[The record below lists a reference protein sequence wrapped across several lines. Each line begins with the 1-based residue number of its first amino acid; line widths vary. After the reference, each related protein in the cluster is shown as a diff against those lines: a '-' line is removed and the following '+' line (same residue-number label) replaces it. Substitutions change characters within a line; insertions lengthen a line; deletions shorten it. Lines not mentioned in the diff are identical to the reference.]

1 MMRMTL
7 HVISAY
13 AVGWRLWFLAVV
25 FFTSLAVRAAAADST
40 PGQAQSLSDSAGAGN
55 FMAVTAN
62 GHATRAAFGVLAA
75 GGTAVDASIAAQLV
89 LNLVEPQS
97 SGLGGGAFMLY
108 YQAADR
114 TLFTLDGRETAP
126 AAAGPAHFLNADG
139 TPLKW
144 REAVVGGR
152 AVGVPGTLHLLY
164 TAHRRFGNYPWSSL
178 FGPAIALAEEGF
190 KVSPRLAGA
199 IASASDRGLRRFTP
213 TRRYFFTEDGD
224 PLPAGHHLKNPAFAR
239 TLRQIADQGIG
250 PFYSGEIGS
259 RIVDTVRS
267 AADSPGVIT
276 HTDLADYR
284 TIVRQPVCQPY
295 RGHQVCGMG
304 PPSSGGLTVGQILGL
319 QTHFDLHVAGPES
332 AGLHLVL
339 EASRLAFADRAKYMA
354 DSDFVPVP
362 ETGLLDPG
370 YLRQRARLIRD
381 NASMGKAAAGD
392 PPQALSALSPGARE
406 QSTGTSHLS
415 IVDRYGNAVSM
426 TTTIESGFGSRLMT
440 GGFLL
445 NNELTDFSFL
455 PEREGLP
462 VANRVEGRKRPRSS
476 MAPTIVFDSGGHP
489 VIVAGS
495 PGGSRIIGYV
505 VQTLVAMLDWG
516 MTPRQAVEMPHFINR
531 NGRTELEEGPRSAAL
546 KAALESLG
554 HEVRIRRLNSGLH
567 VIRRNADGGLEAG
580 VDTRR
585 EGLALGG

>member
-1 MMRMTL
+1 MAKRF
-7 HVISAY
+7 
-13 AVGWRLWFLAVV
+13 RR
-25 FFTSLAVRAAAADST
+25 TSLLKVLVALVAT
-40 PGQAQSLSDSAGAGN
+40 VSAGTSATLASQIALDDQSQVEPVLAPRY
-55 FMAVTAN
+55 MAVLA
-62 GHATRAAFGVLAA
+62 HPRASRVAGDILAE
-75 GGTAVDASIAAQLV
+75 GGTAMDAAVAAQLV

-97 SGLGGGAFMLY
+97 SGIGGGAFLLY
-108 YQAADR
+108 WHAASR
-114 TLFTLDGRETAP
+114 RLFAFDGRETAP
-126 AAAGPAHFLNADG
+126 GGARADLFLKPDG
-139 TPLKW
+139 TPLRW
-144 REAVVGGR
+144 RNAIVGGR
-152 AVGVPGTLHLLY
+152 SVGVPGTLHLLY

-213 TRRYFFTEDGD
+213 TRRYFFTGDGD

-250 PFYSGEIGS
+250 PFYSGEIGA

-267 AADSPGVIT
+267 ATDSPGVIT
-276 HTDLADYR
+276 HADLADYR

-319 QTHFDLHVAGPES
+319 LTHFALHVAGPES

-362 ETGLLDPG
+362 ESGLLDPG
-370 YLRQRARLIRD
+370 YLMQRARLIRD

-406 QSTGTSHLS
+406 QSMGTSHLS

-455 PEREGLP
+455 PERQGLP

-476 MAPTIVFDSGGHP
+476 MAPTIVFDSAGHP

-554 HEVRIRRLNSGLH
+554 HEVRVRRLNSGLH

>member
-1 MMRMTL
+1 MAKRFRRTNL
-7 HVISAY
+7 LKVLVALV
-13 AVGWRLWFLAVV
+13 ATV
-25 FFTSLAVRAAAADST
+25 
-40 PGQAQSLSDSAGAGN
+40 SAGTSATLASHIALDDQSQVEPVLAPRY
-55 FMAVTAN
+55 MAVLA
-62 GHATRAAFGVLAA
+62 HPRASRVAGDILAE
-75 GGTAVDASIAAQLV
+75 GGTAMDAAVAAQLV

-97 SGLGGGAFMLY
+97 SGIGGGAFLLY
-108 YQAADR
+108 WHAASR
-114 TLFTLDGRETAP
+114 RLFAFDGRETAP
-126 AAAGPAHFLNADG
+126 GGARADLFLKPDG
-139 TPLKW
+139 TPLRW
-144 REAVVGGR
+144 RNAIVGGR
-152 AVGVPGTLHLLY
+152 SVGVPGTLHLLY

-213 TRRYFFTEDGD
+213 TRRYFFTGDGD

-250 PFYSGEIGS
+250 PFYSGEIGA

-267 AADSPGVIT
+267 ATDSPGVIT
-276 HTDLADYR
+276 HADLADYR

-319 QTHFDLHVAGPES
+319 LTHFDLHVAGPES

-362 ETGLLDPG
+362 ESGLLDPG

-406 QSTGTSHLS
+406 QSMGTSHLS

-476 MAPTIVFDSGGHP
+476 MAPTIVFDSAGHP

-554 HEVRIRRLNSGLH
+554 HEVRVRRLNSGLH